1 VVRDLECTEERHYET
16 MRPGS
21 SVFTILVWAAL
32 LAAVAL
38 EIAGL
43 RTSHIFQQEVWSP
56 RGLQRF
62 LWYGLVFTGLGVWGV
77 FARRYF
83 ALVVLGAVVLGTW
96 IAVGP
101 VALGA
106 ALLFVFSAT
115 VLGKLVFGRELE
127 GPVAFL
133 AGAAVWILVLSCL
146 IRVPIQYA
154 AVYLVLLALPAAM
167 GFTVA
172 RRLAGDWLHLLRPA
186 WTPTL
191 PEYVAAFLV
200 ALVGGA
206 HWLVVLKPEA
216 SYDGLAMHMAAA
228 ANIAIHHAFTI
239 DFRQFVWA
247 LMPMGA
253 DWCYAVAYVLGGE
266 YAARL
271 LNLAVLAVIGLLV
284 FGVARRWVSTATA
297 ALVVFLFLS
306 TPMVQLVTGS
316 LLVENFVAAMSL
328 GAAVALWKFQEK
340 ATARLLMLTAFL
352 LGTSVAMKLGAVAVA
367 VVILPF
373 FIATM
378 WRQRGQFDRKILVG
392 AVAVLIVSAGV
403 PYVNAYVR
411 SGDPIFPF
419 ENARFHSPYYA
430 NENIK
435 DARYRE
441 PLTWSMPFRLTFGT
455 SHYYEAQDGS
465 FGFQYLL
472 FLPLTLVCLASIKSY
487 AGRSAAIIGL
497 GGGLIIAIALPNA
510 RYFYPVL
517 PFLTLG
523 ATAAVAGLAVQHGSL
538 FRASVLAAL
547 MAGLLNT
554 YLLPASGWL
563 HKDFFSTPLFSKRG
577 RREYLLSQ
585 APVRELIGY
594 INGVDRI
601 APVAFLDS
609 STFAGLMAPAYAR
622 NWHDYKFWEQV
633 EEIQDPQDLYRLFTG
648 LGVHRVIVESTSE
661 RGAIIKTVLDTC
673 TQQEYSVAGNSILRL
688 KADCEIKPP
697 HLAPLSA
704 GTYDET
710 DPGIALEGNWTRMQD
725 LPFAYQHT
733 EAYTSRAGAN
743 IRFLMVGRGF
753 RYTYAGAY
761 NRGMAEILVDGKR
774 ERVVDLYDP
783 KVVWQAQVT
792 ITGLAPGMHDIAI
805 RALGQQNAGA
815 NGHYVDIDSIEVLR

>member
-1 VVRDLECTEERHYET
+1 MVRDREGTEERHYET
-16 MRPGS
+16 RTPDS
-21 SVFTILVWAAL
+21 TVFTIILWVAL

-38 EIAGL
+38 EIAGFG
-43 RTSHIFQQEVWSP
+43 TAHIFRQVVWTP
-56 RGLQRF
+56 QGLQRF
-62 LWYGLVFTGLGVWGV
+62 VVYGVVFAALGVGLC
-77 FARRYF
+77 FGRRYF
-83 ALVVLGAVVLGTW
+83 VPVVLGAVVLGTW

-106 ALLFVFSAT
+106 ALLFIFSAT

-133 AGAAVWILVLSCL
+133 GGAAIWVLVLSCS
-146 IRVPIQYA
+146 IRVPVQYA
-154 AVYLVLLALPAAM
+154 AVYLVLLALPPAV
-167 GFTVA
+167 GFPVA
-172 RRLAGDWLHLLRPA
+172 RRLAGDWLYLLRPS

-191 PEYVAAFLV
+191 VEFMAVFLLAF
-200 ALVGGA
+200 VGGA

-253 DWCYAVAYVLGGE
+253 DWCYGVLYTLGGE

-284 FGVARRWVSTATA
+284 FGAARRWVSNATA

-316 LLVENFVAAMSL
+316 LLVENLVAAMSL

-340 ATARLLMLTAFL
+340 GTARLLMVTAFL

-373 FIATM
+373 FLATM
-378 WRQRGQFDRKILVG
+378 WRRRGELDRKVLLG
-392 AVAVLIVSAGV
+392 AAAVLVVSAAI
-403 PYVNAYVR
+403 PYVTAYVR

-430 NENIK
+430 NENIQ

-441 PLTWSMPFRLTFGT
+441 PLTWRMPLRITFET

-523 ATAAVAGLAVQHGSL
+523 ATAAVAGLAVQRRFL
-538 FRASVLAAL
+538 FRASVVAAL
-547 MAGLLNT
+547 VAGLLNT
-554 YLLPASGWL
+554 YSLPASGWL
-563 HKDFFSTPLFSKRG
+563 HKDFFSTPLFSEKG
-577 RREYLLSQ
+577 HREYLLSQ

-594 INGVDRI
+594 INRVDRV
-601 APVAFLDS
+601 APVAFIDS
-609 STFAGLMAPAYAR
+609 STFAGLIAPAYAL

-633 EEIQDPQDLYRLFTG
+633 DAIQDPQELYRLFMG
-648 LGVHRVIVESTSE
+648 LGVQRLIVEPKSE
-661 RGAIIKTVLDTC
+661 RASIMKSVLETC
-673 TQQEYSVAGNSILRL
+673 TQQEYSVSGNSIMRL
-688 KADCEIKPP
+688 QADCEIKPP
-697 HLAPLSA
+697 TMAPLTT
-704 GTYDET
+704 GTYDES
-710 DPGIALEGNWTRMQD
+710 DPRIALVGNWTRMQD

-733 EAYTSRAGAN
+733 AAFTSRAGAS
-743 IRFLMVGRGF
+743 IRFHMVGSGF
-753 RYTYAGAY
+753 RYSYAGAY

-774 ERVVDLYDP
+774 EMVVDLYNP
-783 KVVWQAQVT
+783 KIVWQAQVT
-792 ITGLAPGMHDIAI
+792 VDGLAPGMHEIAI

-815 NGHYVDIDSIEVLR
+815 NGHYVDIDSIEVLK

>member
-1 VVRDLECTEERHYET
+1 VLL
-16 MRPGS
+16 
-21 SVFTILVWAAL
+21 TILLWVAV

-38 EIAGL
+38 EISGF
-43 RTSHIFQQEVWSP
+43 RTSDIFRQEVWTP
-56 RGLQRF
+56 QGLQRF
-62 LWYGLVFTGLGVWGV
+62 LWYGLVFTGLGVGLL
-77 FARRYF
+77 FAKRYF
-83 ALVVLGAVVLGTW
+83 APVILGVVALGTW

-101 VALGA
+101 LAVGA

-133 AGAAVWILVLSCL
+133 GGAAMWILALSCW
-146 IRVPIQYA
+146 IRVPVQYA
-154 AVYLVLLALPAAM
+154 AVYLVLLALP
-167 GFTVA
+167 VA
-172 RRLAGDWLHLLRPA
+172 VGLPIARCLAHDWLHLLQPS
-186 WTPTL
+186 WKQTL
-191 PEYVAAFLV
+191 PEFMAVFLV
-200 ALVGGA
+200 AFVGGA

-253 DWCYAVAYVLGGE
+253 DWCYGVLYVLGGE

-271 LNLAVLAVIGLLV
+271 LNLALLAVIGLLL
-284 FGVARRWVSTATA
+284 FGVARRWVSNATA

-306 TPMVQLVTGS
+306 TPIVQLVTGS

-340 ATARLLMLTAFL
+340 GTSRLLMLAAFL
-352 LGTSVAMKLGAVAVA
+352 LGTSVAMKLEAVAVA

-378 WRQRGQFDRKILVG
+378 WRQRGQFERKVLVG
-392 AVAVLIVSAGV
+392 AVAVLVVSAGV
-403 PYVNAYVR
+403 PYATAYVR

-419 ENARFHSPYYA
+419 ENARFHSPYYP
-430 NENIK
+430 NENVR

-441 PLTWSMPFRLTFGT
+441 PLTWRMPFRMTFGT

-472 FLPLTLVCLASIKSY
+472 FLPLTLVCLASLKSY
-487 AGRSAAIIGL
+487 AGRSAAMIGL

-523 ATAAVAGLAVQHGSL
+523 ATAAVAGLAVQRRFL
-538 FRASVLAAL
+538 FRISLLAAL
-547 MAGLLNT
+547 LAGVLNT

-563 HKDFFSTPLFSKRG
+563 HKDFFSVPLFSKRG
-577 RREYLLSQ
+577 HREYLLSQ
-585 APVRELIGY
+585 APVRELIAY
-594 INGVDRI
+594 INRVDRV

-609 STFAGLMAPAYAR
+609 STFAGLMAPAYAL

-633 EEIQDPQDLYRLFTG
+633 DAIEDPQDLYRLFTG
-648 LGVHRVIVESTSE
+648 LGIHRLIMEPKSE
-661 RGAIIKTVLDTC
+661 RGAIMKTVLDKC
-673 TQQEYSVAGNSILRL
+673 TQQEYSVSGNSIMHLR
-688 KADCEIKPP
+688 ADCDIKPP
-697 HLAPLSA
+697 HMTPLTA

-710 DPGIALEGNWTRMQD
+710 DPRIALVGNWTRMKD

-733 EAYTSRAGAN
+733 AAYTSRAGSN

-761 NRGMAEILVDGKR
+761 NRGIAEIVVDGKR

-783 KVVWQAQVT
+783 KIVWQAQVT
-792 ITGLAPGMHDIAI
+792 VTGLAPGMHDIAI

-815 NGHYVDIDSIEVLR
+815 NGHYVDIDSIEVLK

>member
-1 VVRDLECTEERHYET
+1 L
-16 MRPGS
+16 
-21 SVFTILVWAAL
+21 FTILPWLAL

-38 EIAGL
+38 EISGL
-43 RTSHIFQQEVWSP
+43 RTSNIFRQEVWSP
-56 RGLQRF
+56 LGLQRF
-62 LWYGLVFTGLGVWGV
+62 LWFGLIFIALGVGLL

-83 ALVVLGAVVLGTW
+83 IPVVLGAVVLGTW

-115 VLGKLVFGRELE
+115 VLGRIVFDRELA
-127 GPVAFL
+127 GAVAFL
-133 AGAAVWILVLSCL
+133 GGTALWILVLSCS
-146 IRVPIQYA
+146 IRIPVQYA
-154 AVYLVLLALPAAM
+154 AVYLVLLALPVAV
-167 GFTVA
+167 GFPTA
-172 RRLAGDWLHLLRPA
+172 RRLAGDWLQLFRPS

-191 PEYVAAFLV
+191 AEFLAVFLV
-200 ALVGGA
+200 AFVGGV

-228 ANIAIHHAFTI
+228 ANIAFHHAFTI

-253 DWCYAVAYVLGGE
+253 DWCYGVLYVLGGE

-271 LNLAVLAVIGLLV
+271 LNLALLAVIGLLM
-284 FGVARRWVSTATA
+284 FGVARRWVTTATA
-297 ALVVFLFLS
+297 ALVVFLYLS

-340 ATARLLMLTAFL
+340 GTTRLLMLAAFL

-378 WRQRGQFDRKILVG
+378 WRQRGQFDRKVLVG
-392 AVAVLIVSAGV
+392 AVAVMVVSASV

-435 DARYRE
+435 DVRYRE
-441 PLTWSMPFRLTFGT
+441 PLTWRMPFRMTFGT

-472 FLPLTLVCLASIKSY
+472 FLPLTVVCLSSIKSY

-523 ATAAVAGLAVQHGSL
+523 ATAAVAGFAVHRRAL
-538 FRASVLAAL
+538 LRASLL
-547 MAGLLNT
+547 AGLLAGVLNT

-563 HKDFFSTPLFSKRG
+563 HKDFFSAPLFSKRG
-577 RREYLLSQ
+577 HREYLLSQ

-594 INGVDRI
+594 INRVDRV

-633 EEIQDPQDLYRLFTG
+633 EEVQDPQDLYRLFTG
-648 LGVHRVIVESTSE
+648 LGVHRLIVEPTNE
-661 RGAIIKTVLDTC
+661 RGAIMKTVLDTC
-673 TQQEYSVAGNSILRL
+673 AKQEYSVSGNSIMRL
-688 KADCEIKPP
+688 QTDCEIKPP
-697 HLAPLSA
+697 HMTPLTM

-710 DPGIALEGNWTRMQD
+710 DPRIALVGNWTRMQD

-733 EAYTSRAGAN
+733 TAYTSRAGAN

-783 KVVWQAQVT
+783 QIVWQAKVT
-792 ITGLAPGMHDIAI
+792 IDGLAPGMHDIAI